1 MGGIDENKSK
11 EEISYFL
18 FFDILGFSILSI
30 ENPEVA
36 TTRLEKVYKIV
47 NECIANE
54 NHQKIIFSDSVFVW
68 GNNLHDDFNNIKLMW
83 RKFFNN
89 DCLVRGAIVQCE
101 YRAKKGNYTEER
113 EGEKEEDCIS
123 FKFNKEVAIA
133 AGLESDGIK
142 GPRIIVQNELA
153 KRLVKKAWLD
163 EIEFRNSLYDLM
175 KKWNPQEDEQQDFY
189 ISQVP
194 ENSNYEI
201 NWMFDLKEYI
211 DDRYNNKDEEPSD
224 VSLKQYMLKKDFLKR
239 VRVYKYTLKDKG
251 QEQLSGIGK
260 IFDRYLEKAEAVFN
274 AYNKYKDER
283 ERTEKKTIMNNAE
296 RNESLTNQKKAKK
309 KNVPETK

>member
-1 MGGIDENKSK
+1 MSGNDKEKNKK
-11 EEISYFL
+11 EIPYFL

-30 ENPEVA
+30 ENSEVA
-36 TTRLEKVYKIV
+36 TNRLKKVYNIV

-54 NHQKIIFSDSVFVW
+54 NHHKIIFSDSVFVW
-68 GNNLHDDFNNIKLMW
+68 GKDLHDDFNNIKLMW
-83 RKFFNN
+83 RKFFND

-101 YRAKKGNYTEER
+101 YRAENGNYTKNEDKGFISFEF
-113 EGEKEEDCIS
+113 KEE
-123 FKFNKEVAIA
+123 VAKA
-133 AGLESDGIK
+133 AGLEKDGIK

-153 KRLVKKAWLD
+153 KKLIDKAWLD
-163 EIEFRNSLYDLM
+163 DIEFRNSLSDM
-175 KKWNPQEDEQQDFY
+175 MNKWDPRKDERQDFY

-211 DDRYNNKDEEPSD
+211 NDRYNNKDEEPTD

-260 IFDRYLEKAEAVFN
+260 IFDRFLEKAEAVFN
-274 AYNKYKDER
+274 AYNKHKKDEQ
-283 ERTEKKTIMNNAE
+283 EKIKNKTNINNAE
-296 RNESLTNQKKAKK
+296 RKEILTNRKNAKK
-309 KNVPETK
+309 KNVHWNQVK